1 MATCEVCGNE
11 YDKAFTIET
20 ADAKTHVFDSF
31 ECAIHALAP
40 ACAHCGCSVLGH
52 GVESDGMIYCC
63 AHCAGASGVAEVK
76 DRVDSPAGEEGRR
89 TGAARSQ
96 REAGRREVRR
106 GSAGSGKRQQAV
118 GISKQ
123 PASQEQ
129 RDQQALPPRG
139 RARS

>member
-1 MATCEVCGNE
+1 
-11 YDKAFTIET
+11 
-20 ADAKTHVFDSF
+20 
-31 ECAIHALAP
+31 
-40 ACAHCGCSVLGH
+40 
-52 GVESDGMIYCC
+52 MIYCC

-76 DRVDSPAGEEGRR
+76 DRVDSPAGEKGRR

-96 REAGRREVRR
+96 REPGRREVRR

-129 RDQQALPPRG
+129 QDQEALPPRG